1 MRSKTHPR
9 IKPITA
15 SWSSSHPITERGSAR
30 PHAVIQWEKRRLS
43 QPTHTTS
50 KEASSSGD
58 VSDVTILSELGLA
71 PRVAPSKQVLAS
83 VCYICILSPPGKFS
97 RPFDSWSWQVW
108 GRRSITW
115 SLQGVFLIIIPLLFL
130 FKTFTKHVEETE
142 IWFKI
147 T

>member
-1 MRSKTHPR
+1 MCCSHFHDEHILTTSTIIPRSKLKKQASRHATRTAVFMRSKTHPR

-97 RPFDSWSWQVW
+97 RPFDS
-108 GRRSITW
+108 
-115 SLQGVFLIIIPLLFL
+115 
-130 FKTFTKHVEETE
+130 
-142 IWFKI
+142 
-147 T
+147 